1 MGEPVQ
7 DRLRSLTDQAKK
19 LPPLSTGVVCPYDAS
34 SLEGMDVAAKEGLIV
49 PVLIGSASRISAA
62 AEKANISISGHE
74 IVDVQGSDR
83 EAADR
88 ACALAKAG
96 KIGALMKGSLHT
108 DDLLGAVVN
117 KATGLRT
124 NRRMTHV
131 FVMDV
136 PTYKWPLLISDAALN
151 VAPDL
156 NTKKSICQN
165 AIYLAQDL
173 GVAEPKVA
181 ILAAVEVVNPDMPA
195 TLDAAALCKMADRGQ
210 ITGGLV
216 DGPLALDNAVNM
228 ESVKIKKI
236 KSLVAGQA
244 DILIAPDIEAGNMIY
259 KELVYLAS
267 SGTAGIV
274 LGASVPVMLTS
285 RADTPAA
292 RMASAALA
300 VLSMAGQKARQE
312 AK

>member
-1 MGEPVQ
+1 MNAPAQ

-19 LPPLSTGVVCPYDAS
+19 LPPLSTAVVCPYDAS
-34 SLEGMDVAAKEGLIV
+34 SLEGADIAAKEGLIV
-49 PVLIGSASRISAA
+49 PVLMGSASKIRAA
-62 AEKANISISGHE
+62 AEKANISISGYE
-74 IVDVQGSDR
+74 IVDLAVSDR
-83 EAADR
+83 EVANQ
-88 ACALAKAG
+88 ACALARSG
-96 KIGALMKGSLHT
+96 KVGALMKGSLHT
-108 DDLLGAVVN
+108 DDLLGAIVDKN
-117 KATGLRT
+117 TGLRT
-124 NRRMTHV
+124 NRRMTHI

-181 ILAAVEVVNPDMPA
+181 VLAAVEVVNPDMSC
-195 TLDAAALCKMADRGQ
+195 TLDAAALSKMADRGQ

-216 DGPLALDNAVNM
+216 DGPLAFDNAVSM
-228 ESVKIKKI
+228 ESVKIKGI
-236 KSLVAGQA
+236 KSPVAGQA
-244 DILIAPDIEAGNMIY
+244 DILVAPDIEAGNMIY
-259 KELVYLAS
+259 KQLVYLAN
-267 SGTAGIV
+267 SGAAGIV

-300 VLSMAGQKARQE
+300 VLSMAGQKARQT
-312 AK
+312 K